1 MQFLFKNDQKEVDPV
16 LYFGAHWTCIF
27 NYQITQLPNYQI
39 LGFTVAPRCA
49 REQFEAR
56 LQHYAGKP
64 V

>member
-27 NYQITQLPNYQI
+27 NYQI